1 MVCECFAGL
10 GEGVFL
16 VGEGFNKTSNAV
28 PSKKTV
34 HICPASY
41 SLGHLIMRVFFSIIT
56 ALFFAKV
63 SQKASAINVAGASGL
78 KELGITYTLKKSA
91 DPIPNKIHVLRI
103 DLGLNNVKPK
113 VVLGPDPDGDGPAE
127 VALTDPL
134 KLASSPS
141 VLAFV
146 NTNPWDSFPNAQGRK
161 NRSWYAGQQVDIHGL
176 AGTQG
181 KMRSAMAP
189 SKASVW
195 FDAKG
200 RARFGHQAED
210 KPQEA
215 ATGFQLILS
224 KGKLTVGTGGARHPR
239 TALGT
244 DDKGQILWLVVV
256 DGRQPRYSEGMSM
269 HELASVMK
277 ELGCWTAT
285 NMDGGGSSIMG
296 LVGQDGKLKVM
307 NSPSDRS
314 FGRVK
319 IRPLPM
325 VLTITKS
332 PILKE

>member
-1 MVCECFAGL
+1 MIG
-10 GEGVFL
+10 
-16 VGEGFNKTSNAV
+16 NAV
-28 PSKKTV
+28 SPQKTV
-34 HICPASY
+34 HLCPASY
-41 SLGHLIMRVFFSIIT
+41 PLAHLVMRIFLSIIT
-56 ALFFAKV
+56 ALFFENV
-63 SQKASAINVAGASGL
+63 SLGASADKVPGASGL
-78 KELGITYTLKKSA
+78 KELGITYTLKKST

-103 DLGLNNVKPK
+103 DLGLSRVKPK

-127 VALTDPL
+127 VALTDPR

-146 NTNPWDSFPNAQGRK
+146 NTNPWDSFPNAQGQK
-161 NRSWYAGQQVDIHGL
+161 NRNWYAGQPVDIHGL

-181 KMRSAMAP
+181 KIRSAMAP
-189 SKASVW
+189 SNASVW

-200 RARFGHQAED
+200 RVRFGHQAED

-215 ATGFQLILS
+215 TTGFQLILS

-244 DDKGQILWLVVV
+244 DEKGQILWLVVV
-256 DGRQPRYSEGMSM
+256 DGRQRRYSEGMNM

-307 NSPSDRS
+307 NRPSDRS

-332 PILKE
+332 PSSKE